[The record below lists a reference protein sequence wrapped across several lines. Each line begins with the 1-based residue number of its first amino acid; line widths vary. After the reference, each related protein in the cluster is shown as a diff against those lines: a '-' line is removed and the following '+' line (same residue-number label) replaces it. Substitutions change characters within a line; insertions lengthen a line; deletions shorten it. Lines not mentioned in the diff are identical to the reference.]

1 MCSTV
6 GRRATTGCVM
16 IAVRHAD
23 PLSRR
28 WSAAIAGELRL
39 SVARPRDPDN
49 TCVSSRTTTAERP
62 RHDPPR
68 SCDGVVRR
76 GGRWPADDGAPSTV
90 AAQQPALAV
99 PRTRRSAARKEP
111 TCWWP
116 ALVRRSRLARDRCA
130 NAPTT
135 RLHPGDASPR
145 ELPGR
150 ATALSSRTPAAAGA
164 IRPIPLGTCAC
175 PRLGGV
181 RPAAEPRPPE
191 VGGDRTRPGG
201 PVRSATR
208 RSAGVLHGNPG
219 GGKCHDAASSRGAL
233 RHAAAKSCIGRSSTS
248 LKQAIVPNA
257 GVGSRP
263 VSILRNVSGD
273 MPAACA
279 TSPRSRS
286 ARASRSSAPRRLPAS
301 ICSDV
306 SGLRTTPP
314 RVRLVF

>member
-6 GRRATTGCVM
+6 GHGATTGCVM

-49 TCVSSRTTTAERP
+49 TCVSSRAATAERP

-76 GGRWPADDGAPSTV
+76 GGRWPADDGGPSTV

-150 ATALSSRTPAAAGA
+150 ATAPSSRTPAAAGA

-191 VGGDRTRPGG
+191 SAATGLDRAGLSARQLADQLGYSTVTLTEASVTTPPQAAEHCAMRRPN
-201 PVRSATR
+201 PV
-208 RSAGVLHGNPG
+208 SAGRVPRSGRQSCRTQG
-219 GGKCHDAASSRGAL
+219 SEADRSR
-233 RHAAAKSCIGRSSTS
+233 S
-248 LKQAIVPNA
+248 
-257 GVGSRP
+257 
-263 VSILRNVSGD
+263 
-273 MPAACA
+273 CA
-279 TSPRSRS
+279 TSPATCRPRVPHHRD
-286 ARASRSSAPRRLPAS
+286 RALLALHAAAPRDACR
-301 ICSDV
+301 
-306 SGLRTTPP
+306 P
-314 RVRLVF
+314 RSVRA

>member
-1 MCSTV
+1 M
-6 GRRATTGCVM
+6 RRGCAVLV
-16 IAVRHAD
+16 VRHAD
-23 PLSRR
+23 PLSRC
-28 WSAAIAGELRL
+28 WSAATADELRL

-49 TCVSSRTTTAERP
+49 TCVSSRAATAERP

-76 GGRWPADDGAPSTV
+76 GGRWPADDGGPSTV

-150 ATALSSRTPAAAGA
+150 ATAPSSRTPAAAGA

-191 VGGDRTRPGG
+191 SAATELDRAGLSARQLADQLGYSTVTLTEASVTTPPQAAGHCAMRRPN
-201 PVRSATR
+201 PV
-208 RSAGVLHGNPG
+208 SAGRVPR
-219 GGKCHDAASSRGAL
+219 SR
-233 RHAAAKSCIGRSSTS
+233 
-248 LKQAIVPNA
+248 QAIVPNA

-301 ICSDV
+301 ICSGV

>member
-6 GRRATTGCVM
+6 GHRATTGCVM

-28 WSAAIAGELRL
+28 WSAATAGELRL
-39 SVARPRDPDN
+39 SVARPTDPDN
-49 TCVSSRTTTAERP
+49 TCVSSRTATAERP

-76 GGRWPADDGAPSTV
+76 GGRWPADDGGPSTV

-116 ALVRRSRLARDRCA
+116 ALVR
-130 NAPTT
+130 
-135 RLHPGDASPR
+135 
-145 ELPGR
+145 
-150 ATALSSRTPAAAGA
+150 
-164 IRPIPLGTCAC
+164 
-175 PRLGGV
+175 
-181 RPAAEPRPPE
+181 PAAEQRPPE

-201 PVRSATR
+201 PVRSANR

-248 LKQAIVPNA
+248 LRQAIVPNA

>member
-28 WSAAIAGELRL
+28 WSAATAGELRL

-49 TCVSSRTTTAERP
+49 TCVSSRTATAERP
-62 RHDPPR
+62 RHDPP
-68 SCDGVVRR
+68 
-76 GGRWPADDGAPSTV
+76 
-90 AAQQPALAV
+90 
-99 PRTRRSAARKEP
+99 
-111 TCWWP
+111 
-116 ALVRRSRLARDRCA
+116 
-130 NAPTT
+130 
-135 RLHPGDASPR
+135 
-145 ELPGR
+145 
-150 ATALSSRTPAAAGA
+150 
-164 IRPIPLGTCAC
+164 
-175 PRLGGV
+175 

-201 PVRSATR
+201 PVRSANR
-208 RSAGVLHGNPG
+208 RSAGVLHGHPG

-248 LKQAIVPNA
+248 LRQAIVPNA